1 MTTLDRPPGT
11 PAVTTFDTGLAQPRS
26 RFLFPIVVAAAVF
39 QAVLQTVIVPLL
51 PELPHFTGAG
61 RTAVSWLVTVTLLVG
76 AVVTPIFGRLADMFG
91 KKKMLLVAFSMM
103 TLGSMLCALSSD
115 IAVLIFARALQGPG
129 RQSSPSESPCCVTN
143 CHGTRSTAQWP

>member
-1 MTTLDRPPGT
+1 MRDS
-11 PAVTTFDTGLAQPRS
+11 RS
-26 RFLFPIVVAAAVF
+26 RAPASCSPIVVAAAVF

-115 IAVLIFARALQGPG
+115 IAVLIFARALQGAG
-129 RQSSPSESPCCVTN
+129 SQSSPPSESPCSVTN
-143 CHGTRSTAQWP
+143 CHATRSTAQWP